1 MKKQP
6 TTRPDSPAL
15 VTPPYELPTT
25 FQLAQLAA
33 SLLIGREF
41 CFSDAQVAVWN
52 AGFLWEQAYQGVCG
66 IQAQRSRQETVN
78 FLESKLPKIINEWPK
93 DANEKHCVLSYNE
106 GIVAMFPHDKANS
119 RDGLM
124 LELLVFLA
132 KDEPDKELGRENW
145 RRLKSNG
152 FTYQEFLN
160 ISYSLTSW
168 RSERISS
175 ANSANAKKA
184 VKKKKKE
191 LGG

>member
-15 VTPPYELPTT
+15 VNPPYELPTT

-33 SLLIGREF
+33 SLLIGQEF
-41 CFSDAQVAVWN
+41 SFSGAQGAVWN

-93 DANEKHCVLSYNE
+93 DANEKHCILSYNE
-106 GIVAMFPHDKANS
+106 GIVAMFPHDKAIS

-132 KDEPDKELGRENW
+132 KDEPNKKLGRENW

-152 FTYQEFLN
+152 FTYEEFLN